1 MTERRNAL
9 AVAIMAGTLI
19 TSELKGRAE
28 RAELVEIMT
37 ADDVEQVPVR
47 DADGVDLG
55 KASLCAATA
64 RAKVVDEAALL
75 AWVKARRPD
84 QIREIVEPAYV
95 KSLLKQFD
103 AEGAAADEV
112 TGEVI
117 PGIEAVEGSPYV
129 KVTPNGAARE
139 RMSELIHE
147 SGLLQLTTARRV
159 VDPEPEPAPMAKT
172 FVIEGLDDEEPA
184 PW

>member
-19 TSELKGRAE
+19 TGELKGRDE

-55 KASLCAATA
+55 KASLCNATA
-64 RAKVVDEAALL
+64 KARVVDEAALL
-75 AWVKARRPD
+75 AWVKANRPD
-84 QIREIVEPAYV
+84 QIRETVEPAYV
-95 KSLLKQFD
+95 KALLKQFE
-103 AEGAAADEV
+103 AEGVAADED

-117 PGIEAVEGSPYV
+117 PGIELAEGKPYV
-129 KVTPNGAARE
+129 KVTPNAFAKD

-147 SGLLQLTTARRV
+147 SGLLQLTKARRV
-159 VDPEPEPAPMAKT
+159 VDVEPEPAPAST
-172 FVIEGLDDEEPA
+172 FVIEGLDDEEPS